1 MRRAVAVGI
10 ALIGLL
16 VLTGCGDQALWTR
29 WRAERDLWHARR
41 DVDRLQLN
49 PRLATDRDYA
59 RVERRFAIIAERYPA
74 SRWGRAGQS
83 PAAFDVGLVSGRA
96 AIAAARIEEL
106 RGRLPAALE
115 SYARIER
122 DYPGVFPVALE
133 ATVAR
138 ARLLGRTGREREAL
152 EAWARVAS
160 GFPLVDAASGE
171 AFLPVPDA
179 ALRVA
184 NARRAAGDPAGAD
197 SVLAVSERRI
207 EKELMR
213 QHGKRAAPDLWT
225 RLSDTRAARG
235 HWEESLDAL
244 RAALSDTASNRVAP
258 WIVLGLARR
267 SLEAGR
273 PDSAL
278 AYTSWAE
285 RGFDEIVRPGAILL
299 SARVWEARG
308 TTDSALVAYQ
318 RFLDAYSDAPNAS
331 AEAMFRRGVLFEG
344 QGRWEQARTEFRA
357 LAAVQPTDSL
367 SLEGLTRIVRH
378 HAERGE
384 RDVAAREGK
393 RALETLDQMM
403 AAQRDE
409 TVQANVRRTR
419 ADILVAMGDAAAAYD
434 ALVDLWRRYPATA
447 IGIGS
452 ALRGADLAENQLND
466 RNRAIML
473 YREVVERARDAGA
486 RRRAMAA
493 LTRLGAERS

>member
-1 MRRAVAVGI
+1 MTRTVAVWI
-10 ALIGLL
+10 ALASLL

-41 DVDRLQLN
+41 DVERLQLN

-59 RVERRFAIIAERYPA
+59 GAESRFAEIAERYPA
-74 SRWGRAGQS
+74 SRWGRAGL
-83 PAAFDVGLVSGRA
+83 PPVEHDVGLVSGRA

-106 RGRLPAALE
+106 RGRAAEALG

-122 DYPGVFPVALE
+122 DYAGVTPVALD
-133 ATVAR
+133 ATVSS
-138 ARLLGRTGREREAL
+138 ARLLGRAGREREAL
-152 EAWARVAS
+152 EAWARAS

-171 AFLPVPDA
+171 PFLPVPDA

-184 NARRAAGDPAGAD
+184 AARRAAGDPAGAD

-207 EKELMR
+207 ERELMR
-213 QHGKRAAPDLWT
+213 RRGKRAAPELWT

-235 HWEESLDAL
+235 HWDSSLDAL
-244 RAALSDTASNRVAP
+244 RAALSDSASNRVAP
-258 WIVLGLARR
+258 WIVLALARR

-278 AYTSWAE
+278 VYTSWAE
-285 RGFDEIVRPGAILL
+285 HGFDEIVRPGAILL
-299 SARVWEARG
+299 SAKVWEARG
-308 TTDSALVAYQ
+308 TIDSALVAYR
-318 RFLDAYSDAPNAS
+318 RFLEAYSDAPHAS

-357 LAAVQPTDSL
+357 LAAEQPTDSL
-367 SLEGLTRIVRH
+367 GLEALTRIVRH
-378 HAERGE
+378 HADRGE
-384 RDVAAREGK
+384 KDLAAREGK
-393 RALETLDQMM
+393 RALETVDQLI
-403 AAQRDE
+403 ATQRDE
-409 TVQANVRRTR
+409 TVQSNVRRTR
-419 ADILVAMGDAAAAYD
+419 ADILVAMGDAAAACD
-434 ALVDLWRRYPATA
+434 ALVDLWRRYPTTA
-447 IGIGS
+447 IGIGA

-473 YREVVERARDAGA
+473 YREVAEKSRDADA
-486 RRRAMAA
+486 RRRANAA